1 MELSRCTSPAG
12 CNNRFLRC
20 SQAFA
25 CKDPGLVLSTLT
37 ATRVVRGSAK
47 DWCERFSVVER
58 HTLSGMQIG
67 AVHAG
72 ADTQNREAVEI
83 WRKAT
88 SEPPLILDQ
97 GIHADEV

>member
-25 CKDPGLVLSTLT
+25 CKGPGLVPSTLT

-58 HTLSGMQIG
+58 HTLSGMQS
-67 AVHAG
+67 ADMHAG

-88 SEPPLILDQ
+88 TEPYC
-97 GIHADEV
+97 